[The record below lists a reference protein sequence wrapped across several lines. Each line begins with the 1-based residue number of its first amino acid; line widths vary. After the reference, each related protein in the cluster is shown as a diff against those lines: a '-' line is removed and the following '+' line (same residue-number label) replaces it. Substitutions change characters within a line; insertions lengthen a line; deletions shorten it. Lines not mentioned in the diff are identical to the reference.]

1 MSEFQYHEW
10 QTIDRPLTSKEQ
22 SAVDDLSSH
31 IEVSPTR
38 AVVTYHWSNFRHDP
52 KQVLLDYFDAYF
64 YQANWGSIRLMFRFP
79 KGLLET
85 SEIGPY
91 CDDEYV
97 SFETV
102 GKYQVLDIEF
112 DAEEGIWVEEED
124 SNLSRFINLRA
135 DLLDGDY
142 RMLYLISIHVMTFIE
157 DEYEDEDASED
168 EYDLE
173 PPVPPGLKEL
183 TPALENFIELFGI
196 DPFLVQAAAEAS
208 PDLKDPHT
216 VHYRDLISRLP
227 RSECDDYLTRL
238 AEGDAGVRLSL
249 RKRLG
254 EFLPKETA
262 QAAEPRS
269 IQQLLDR
276 AEQLENAET
285 QRQADEARA
294 KQIAEMKA
302 LAQREPQ
309 TWNRL
314 YDLLETGGKTAS
326 VYDQATTTL
335 EKLKQLSEFQNTP
348 DQFSARIQDLAR
360 KYGSRPSLMDRWKK
374 RGWLT

>member
-335 EKLKQLSEFQNTP
+335 EKL
-348 DQFSARIQDLAR
+348 
-360 KYGSRPSLMDRWKK
+360 
-374 RGWLT
+374 